1 MTIAVTMCKL
11 LTAMVLGFI
20 LNKKG
25 IMQEE
30 VSKKISAMII
40 QVTSPF
46 LIVSSV
52 ASVQGAE
59 VGEVAGLLGMGVL
72 FYAAFVVLGLVL
84 VRILPVKPDLRGI
97 YACMIIF
104 SNNTFM
110 GFPVLQAL
118 LGEETVFYATVF
130 HLPFNLLFF
139 SLGLYLIKK
148 DAGLEEK
155 GEFSI
160 KSLVNN
166 GIIAAIAALLIFF
179 ARIPLPELVTEPLS
193 FIGGVTMPLS
203 MMVIGSSIAGYSIKE
218 VFSRKMVYMFT
229 VIRLVC
235 LPLAAYFGIRLLTDN
250 PLFIGTV
257 TITVGMPV
265 ASLVAM
271 GSAEYDRQG
280 EAASIGVAFS
290 TLCSMITIPVMAV
303 LLGIG

>member
-11 LTAMVLGFI
+11 FTAMVLGFI

-25 IMQEE
+25 IMGEA
-30 VSKKISAMII
+30 VSKKISAMIVH
-40 QVTSPF
+40 VTSPF

-52 ASVQGAE
+52 VSVQGTE

-104 SNNTFM
+104 SNNAFM

-139 SLGLYLIKK
+139 SMGLYLIKK

-160 KSLVNN
+160 KSLINN

-179 ARIPLPELVTEPLS
+179 AGIPLPRLVTEPLS

-218 VFSRKMVYMFT
+218 VFSQKMVYAFT

-235 LPLAAYFGIRLLTDN
+235 LPLAAYFGICLLTDN

-271 GSAEYDRQG
+271 GSTEYARQG